1 MNPLF
6 SIDRRFGVYQVVVAV
21 AKRVISYNMKNIFF
35 EMLNISKRMSE
46 FKCIAQDT
54 WHMIVDLSRTLISI
68 HAQKDGN
75 PIYIQAKVLPPIK
88 ASKVQFSA
96 TTRNAF
102 SIHTISTDYHSVP

>member
-54 WHMIVDLSRTLISI
+54 WHMIVDLSRTLISTSNQARA
-68 HAQKDGN
+68 HARF
-75 PIYIQAKVLPPIK
+75 I
-88 ASKVQFSA
+88 
-96 TTRNAF
+96 
-102 SIHTISTDYHSVP
+102 